1 MLIRVTQTVQDK
13 GRLVAPGELDD
24 IVSRNREVD
33 WYYSPFYYSEDAL
46 THFKEKGT
54 ISGFA
59 GETWTDT
66 LYWDLDSDGD
76 LDKVLSAGGRLV
88 EKLDSLGLID
98 GVEVYFSG
106 NKGLHVLCRTKNKF
120 SPTETSRICYNL
132 AVEAKADSVFDTVV
146 YNPTRIF
153 RVVNTKHKKSGLFKI
168 QLRLEEIADSDF
180 DEKKIRD
187 MAKKPRF
194 DVEESGKAVDAD
206 FLKQTYKEREK
217 TTSQTFKK
225 FEGGGTAEESSTIEL
240 PEGMRRSNYLLE
252 LGHFGKG
259 ERNSAL
265 IRIAS
270 YAKYKKGMDKD
281 QARQLI
287 NLALQRR
294 AELGLG
300 DPTWDENEIEK
311 TVLSLVFSD
320 KWRKGYFSCAPGA
333 EKEDKFLQDACDKGP
348 GCCML
353 QPKPQIVTMGI
364 DSLIE
369 QYKKYAGE
377 SPDVYPKFGIEWL
390 DNYVRLRPKNY
401 SIINGANGSGKTSL
415 ATQLIDN
422 LNKQKLY
429 HMFFSADMADSSLFE
444 KLGAKYTQYD
454 QFEIERAF
462 QNVVKNTDPTQRD
475 HDIMAEVVT
484 KLKSALPYTIF
495 DFTSSLKSDIIE
507 KTIRE
512 TEASMQIKVRLAI
525 IDYAGRISSEHGDS
539 SYMNATQNALDAN
552 TIAKR
557 CDCHLVYISQISRE
571 QGDHIKPLRT
581 SRVSKDSGAWEEN
594 ATVVLNVW
602 RPMGFDPGVDKYIHL
617 FLGKNRGPGVSAEH
631 VMWWD
636 GKEGSFRE
644 LTDEEY
650 EYYRRMCEE
659 FNASE
664 NPPTTH
670 KLKCPHREGFEYRD
684 ADEIVASNSAFDRKS
699 KREQNDESDE
709 QYERRTRGENYSE
722 QGAEKGVQA
731 AQRRSQFRTNA

>member
-13 GRLVAPGELDD
+13 GRLVAPGELDGL
-24 IVSRNREVD
+24 VSRNREVD
-33 WYYSPFYYSEDAL
+33 WYYSPFFYSDDAD

-54 ISGFA
+54 ISGFN

-66 LYWDLDSDGD
+66 LYWDLDDQED
-76 LDKVLSAGGRLV
+76 LEKVLGAAGRLV
-88 EKLDSLGLID
+88 EKLDELGLIK

-106 NKGLHVLCRTKNKF
+106 NKGVHVLLRTKNKF
-120 SPTETSRICYNL
+120 SPTETSRICYNI
-132 AVEAKADSVFDTVV
+132 AVEAGADSVFDTVV

-153 RVVNTKHKKSGLFKI
+153 RVVNTRHKKSSLYKI
-168 QLRLEEIADSDF
+168 QLRLEELADASF
-180 DEKKIRD
+180 DSAKIRD
-187 MAKKPRF
+187 LAKKPRF
-194 DVEESGKAVDAD
+194 DVEESGEPVDAES
-206 FLKQTYKEREK
+206 LKERYKEKEK
-217 TTSQTFKK
+217 PKSSEFKK
-225 FEGGGTAEESSTIEL
+225 FEGGGTNEQTTDIVV

-270 YAKYKKGMDKD
+270 YCKFKKSLDKD
-281 QARQLI
+281 QTRQVI
-287 NLALQRR
+287 YVALQRR

-300 DPTWDENEIEK
+300 DPTWDEKEIE
-311 TVLSLVFSD
+311 TTILNPVFSERW
-320 KWRKGYFSCAPGA
+320 KKGYFTCKPGS

-353 QPKPQIVTMGI
+353 EPKEQVVTMGI
-364 DSLIE
+364 DALIDV
-369 QYKKYAGE
+369 YKKYAKE
-377 SPDVYPKFGIEWL
+377 SPDVYPKFGIDWL

-422 LNKQKLY
+422 LNKQQLY

-462 QNVVKNTDPTQRD
+462 QNVTKDDNPTQRD
-475 HDIMAEVVT
+475 HDIVNEVIT
-484 KLKSALPYTIF
+484 KLKAKLPYTIF
-495 DFTSSLKSDIIE
+495 DFTASLKSGKIE
-507 KTIRE
+507 QTIRE
-512 TEASMQIKVRLAI
+512 TETVMQIKIRLAI
-525 IDYAGRISSEHGDS
+525 IDYAGRLSSEHES
-539 SYMNATQNALDAN
+539 AYMNATQNALDGN

-557 CDCHLVYISQISRE
+557 TDCHLVYISQIARE

-602 RPMGFDPGVDKYIHL
+602 RPLGFDPGVDKYIHL

-644 LTDEEY
+644 LTDDEYEHYRRLCEEY
-650 EYYRRMCEE
+650 NSGEDR
-659 FNASE
+659 
-664 NPPTTH
+664 PTSH
-670 KLKCPHREGFEYRD
+670 KLIAPHREGFEYRD
-684 ADEIVASNSAFDRKS
+684 ADEIRQSNSAFDRYP

-709 QYERRTRGENYSE
+709 QYERRTRGEGYSE
-722 QGAEKGVQA
+722 EGEQKAVQA
-731 AQRRSQFRTNA
+731 AKGRSQFRSNA

>member
-13 GRLVAPGELDD
+13 GRLVAPEKLNDL
-24 IVSRNREVD
+24 VSGNREVD
-33 WYYSPFYYSEDAL
+33 WYYSPFFYSDDAA

-54 ISGFA
+54 ISGFS

-66 LYWDLDSDGD
+66 LYWDLDSADD
-76 LDKVLSAGGRLV
+76 LEKVLGAAGRLV
-88 EKLDSLGLID
+88 GKLDDMGLIK

-106 NKGLHVLCRTKNKF
+106 NKGVHVLCRTKNKF
-120 SPTETSRICYNL
+120 SPTETSRICYNI
-132 AVEAKADSVFDTVV
+132 AQEAGADSVFDTVV

-153 RVVNTKHKKSGLFKI
+153 RVVNTRHKKSGLYKI
-168 QLRLEEIADSDF
+168 QLKLDELGDANF
-180 DEKKIRD
+180 DGEAIRKL
-187 MAKKPRF
+187 AKKPRF
-194 DVEESGKAVDAD
+194 DVEEMGEAVEAD
-206 FLKQTYKEREK
+206 FLKEKYKEQQK
-217 TTSQTFKK
+217 TNVVSLKK
-225 FEGGGTAEESSTIEL
+225 FEGGGTAEETSDIVV

-259 ERNSAL
+259 ERNNAL

-281 QARQLI
+281 QTRQLLY
-287 NLALQRR
+287 LALERR
-294 AELGLG
+294 AALGLG
-300 DPTWDENEIEK
+300 DGTWDENEIEK
-311 TVLSLVFSD
+311 TVLNLVFSD
-320 KWRKGYFSCAPGA
+320 KWRKGYFSCKPGA
-333 EKEDKFLQDACDKGP
+333 DKEDKFLQDVCDKGP

-353 QPKPQIVTMGI
+353 EPKEQVVTMGI
-364 DSLIE
+364 DALIE
-369 QYKKYAGE
+369 QYKKYAKE
-377 SPDVYPKFGIEWL
+377 SPDVYPKFGIDWI

-429 HMFFSADMADSSLFE
+429 HMFFSADMADTSLFE

-454 QFEIERAF
+454 QFEIEKAF
-462 QNVVKNTDPTQRD
+462 QNVVKDTDPTQRD
-475 HDIMAEVVT
+475 HDIMSEVIN
-484 KLKSALPYTIF
+484 KLKTALPYTVF
-495 DFTSSLKSDIIE
+495 DFTSSLKSDKIE

-512 TEASMQIKVRLAI
+512 TEAMMQIKIRLAI
-525 IDYAGRISSEHGDS
+525 IDYAGRISSENES
-539 SYMNATQNALDAN
+539 AYMNATQNALDGN

-602 RPMGFDPGVDKYIHL
+602 RPLGFDPGVDRYVHL

-644 LTDEEY
+644 LTDDEY
-650 EYYRRMCEE
+650 EHYRRLCEE
-659 FNASE
+659 FNASDDR
-664 NPPTTH
+664 PTSH
-670 KLKCPHREGFEYRD
+670 KLIAPHREGFEYRD
-684 ADEIVASNSAFDRKS
+684 EDEIRASNSAFDREP
-699 KREQNDESDE
+699 KREENDESDE

-722 QGAEKGVQA
+722 EGQQKGVQA
-731 AQRRSQFRTNA
+731 SERRRQFRNNA